1 VGNLLR
7 QKGHEVFTAFN
18 VASALETLHR
28 ESVDVLLSDI
38 GLPDGTGYDLMER
51 ARLIQPL
58 TGIALSGF
66 GMAED
71 ITRAFHSGFVH
82 HMIKPVNFDQLESVL
97 NRITAKSMFQPTSIA
112 LPESRRET
120 C

>member
-1 VGNLLR
+1 MR
-7 QKGHEVFTAFN
+7 HKGHEVFTACN
-18 VASALETLHR
+18 VASALETLQR

-51 ARLIQPL
+51 ARVLQPL

-71 ITRAFHSGFVH
+71 ITHAFNSGFVH

-97 NRITAKSMFQPTSIA
+97 HRITSKGTFRRTSPSGNA
-112 LPESRRET
+112 TGDLLTLR
-120 C
+120 